1 MFGEVVFI
9 QFNYSIKKQ
18 TPNQINKM
26 TGSLGGEKGLV
37 SLQPLKNGLRLR

>member
-1 MFGEVVFI
+1 MFGDVVFI

-26 TGSLGGEKGLV
+26 TGSLEGGKGLWLV
-37 SLQPLKNGLRLR
+37 SP